1 MTVRLYWI
9 PVSHPSQAARKML
22 DLKQV
27 NYQLVRV
34 LPMNQRLH
42 LRLAGFS
49 GGTVPALK
57 LDGER
62 VQGSRAIARALDE
75 RWPDP
80 PLFPADPEQRQRV
93 EAAERW
99 GEEKLQSMARRIGRF
114 GAARSV
120 ELRRWGAQG
129 LPLPDLLARASGP
142 LASYYARTLE
152 ADGLRASEA
161 SVRADVAAVPD
172 MLDRVEQLLAD
183 GTLTL
188 DPPNAAA
195 LQVLASVRLLD
206 SYSDLHQ
213 YIGESRA
220 AEAARE
226 VFPKYPGPMPSF
238 LPGAWLEP
246 VARAY
251 AS

>member
-1 MTVRLYWI
+1 
-9 PVSHPSQAARKML
+9 
-22 DLKQV
+22 
-27 NYQLVRV
+27 
-34 LPMNQRLH
+34 
-42 LRLAGFS
+42 
-49 GGTVPALK
+49 
-57 LDGER
+57 
-62 VQGSRAIARALDE
+62 
-75 RWPDP
+75 
-80 PLFPADPEQRQRV
+80 
-93 EAAERW
+93 
-99 GEEKLQSMARRIGRF
+99 
-114 GAARSV
+114 
-120 ELRRWGAQG
+120 
-129 LPLPDLLARASGP
+129 
-142 LASYYARTLE
+142 
-152 ADGLRASEA
+152 
-161 SVRADVAAVPD
+161 